1 MRLRDRTLAE
11 NGKFC
16 LDIAK
21 YDVTVVVLSSFI
33 KDDVMGT
40 SAKVVA
46 VLVFLV
52 FFFLGN
58 YLLERS
64 GRDASSETISTPH
77 SPTIKPQSKKRR
89 K

>member
-40 SAKVVA
+40 SAKVIA

-64 GRDASSETISTPH
+64 GRDASSETISAHQSSTV
-77 SPTIKPQSKKRR
+77 KVQSKNRR